1 MNTIK
6 FDVYKLQSL
15 KTQYNK
21 AIREG
26 KSSFIWDG
34 NELLTSYAKYL
45 IEYLN
50 NNLKQKSNL

>member
-1 MNTIK
+1 MNTIN

-50 NNLKQKSNL
+50 NNLKQK